1 MTKLP
6 EKALLNGTRLPKTT
20 TGEMKNALG
29 DMRDYLCDLFGEDSS
44 DKEAA
49 RRALGIDLAKLEAKV
64 DRETV
69 DALKDAIE
77 KKGIPVGTVA
87 YFAMGETPSGYL
99 KADGS
104 AVGRETYP
112 ELFAAIGVT
121 YGEGD
126 GETTFHLPDL
136 MGRFAEG
143 SAAPGTVKAAGL
155 PNVEGTLL
163 SHDYEFTSA
172 DRFTVNGALHT
183 VNGNTS
189 HYNALAE
196 TGGAACMGISFNA
209 GNYNA
214 VFGASDTVQPPAL
227 TLLPCIKAF
236 DAVVNPGL
244 VDVTRLAQEIANK
257 ADKNDCLPLTGG
269 TLNGNLC
276 LETIIGFNRTH
287 VQEALYVDENEKGIV
302 VRTGTDD
309 SSQHFYHFTRD
320 GHIRVD
326 GMTLTHVVT
335 TYDDGTNW
343 WRRWSDGW
351 LEQGGLITGNGVYGT
366 VQLTFPVPFSRTV
379 KTVSSSLVWGETW
392 YTGTFGVGGREST
405 DIVGMACSITLTGCR
420 FQSFSSRNWYAC
432 GY

>member
-20 TGEMKNALG
+20 TGEMKNALS
-29 DMRDYLCDLFGEDSS
+29 DIRDYLCDLFGEDSS

-143 SAAPGTVKAAGL
+143 SATPGTVKAAGL
-155 PNVEGTLL
+155 PNITGTVG
-163 SHDYEFTSA
+163 SGDTTWAYGGEA
-172 DRFTVNGALHT
+172 GAFSRIPFSGPSYRSSVT
-183 VNGNTS
+183 AGGN
-189 HYNALAE
+189 NAF
-196 TGGAACMGISFNA
+196 GAYFNA
-209 GNYNA
+209 AHSHPVY
-214 VFGASDTVQPPAL
+214 GASNTVQPPAL

-236 DAVVNPGL
+236 DAVTRSGL
-244 VDVTRLAQEIANK
+244 
-257 ADKNDCLPLTGG
+257 
-269 TLNGNLC
+269 
-276 LETIIGFNRTH
+276 
-287 VQEALYVDENEKGIV
+287 
-302 VRTGTDD
+302 
-309 SSQHFYHFTRD
+309 
-320 GHIRVD
+320 
-326 GMTLTHVVT
+326 
-335 TYDDGTNW
+335 
-343 WRRWSDGW
+343 
-351 LEQGGLITGNGVYGT
+351 
-366 VQLTFPVPFSRTV
+366 
-379 KTVSSSLVWGETW
+379 
-392 YTGTFGVGGREST
+392 
-405 DIVGMACSITLTGCR
+405 
-420 FQSFSSRNWYAC
+420 
-432 GY
+432 